1 MMDEKLILISG
12 SGKSRQLAEEIC
24 PILENTYK
32 LNGKIRLIASKS
44 YEELS
49 PEEKLNKNQKRPL
62 VIGRFADG
70 ETRVE
75 CGTDIISS
83 FRDAHIIFINYL
95 FEPESELTI
104 NDKKEEIRAFGE
116 LLRHVRVR
124 KLTIAF
130 PYPVYVRAHSTEK
143 YEKKG
148 LLQSNTLQRLA
159 KDIYHVKAEWPNK
172 IAKVELITIDPHNP
186 KLWIY
191 CDLFGLEHKDM
202 TPFQKDIDY
211 TKLSLDPLL
220 AGDQAELMKLKPF
233 YDYFSKNRE
242 KYSDTVIIAA
252 DDGSE
257 HKAKN
262 FALALGLGFEKVCV
276 IDKQRI
282 DAGKVAIKGIKPYS
296 LIQKN
301 HLIGKTCIITDDLVS
316 SGGTANEVTQFLK
329 NDCKTGKVD
338 LWVTHNVCTNPEK
351 IRASSMD
358 EIVCMDT
365 IPQDTPKVR
374 KINGSA
380 DLLAACIYKSY
391 KSEISK
397 NQYL

>member
-1 MMDEKLILISG
+1 MDEKLILVSG
-12 SGKSRQLAEEIC
+12 SGKSRQIAEEIYF
-24 PILENTYK
+24 ILKDTYK
-32 LNGKIRLIASKS
+32 LNGKIKLIASKC

-62 VIGRFADG
+62 IIDRFADG

-75 CGTDIISS
+75 CGTDLISS
-83 FRDAHIIFINYL
+83 FKDAHIVFINYL
-95 FEPESELTI
+95 FEPESNFTI

-124 KLTIAF
+124 KFTIAF
-130 PYPVYVRAHSTEK
+130 PYPIYVRAHSTEK
-143 YEKKG
+143 YEKRG

-172 IAKVELITIDPHNP
+172 VAKVELITIDPHNP

-220 AGDQAELMKLKPF
+220 SRDQDELMKLKPF
-233 YDYFSKNRE
+233 HDYFSKNKER
-242 KYSDTVIIAA
+242 YSNTVIIAA

-257 HKAKN
+257 YRAKD

-296 LIQKN
+296 IIKKE
-301 HLIGKTCIITDDLVS
+301 HLAGKTCIITDDMVS

-329 NDCKTGKVD
+329 NECKAGKVD
-338 LWVTHNVCTNPEK
+338 LWVSHNVCTSPEK
-351 IRASSMD
+351 IMASLMD
-358 EIVCMDT
+358 EIVCIDT
-365 IPQDTPKVR
+365 IPQDTAKVK

-380 DLLAACIYKSY
+380 NLLAACIYKSY
-391 KSEISK
+391 KSEVSK